1 MSRLKRP
8 ADWYQTWMPHDG
20 PSVDDGK
27 RRQVAVALHDA
38 IRSNTFD
45 PQTLHEL
52 SQILDHEC
60 FCRRP
65 KTVAVGE
72 TSAPP
77 ATESQALT
85 VEWTTQLVQ
94 DLSGPLIRSVYSSSN
109 YQRELQ
115 YRALLSSL
123 ILQGVQGVTSF
134 QDDQYHVLQDSLRK
148 RSGELQLQPRQA
160 DDAPSRERF
169 HRLQCSYLLV
179 AAAEYAKRFRQNRT
193 WMLSLMSRTT
203 SIVFALGGIGV
214 ALSTGVGAIDLHAIV
229 KVVDESL
236 KPLWEAPDERYKNVF
251 VVLLLTRVALALQL
265 YADVHLDRE
274 PAETSVARRSAQDV
288 AARALDEI
296 LSLLPASDALA
307 RISPPGD
314 LWGDFLAFL
323 NRGPRDFDEYF
334 YVYGLLDCATQ
345 LARIVQQSRI
355 PAELQSRMR
364 RVVVENRAN
373 LGFRWKAIEFLLSC
387 PEKMKDGLKD
397 VRSIRP
403 AGRDIQSE
411 IDVLSRYLSE
421 EDGTSPI
428 PSRESLGIV
437 SQPLREISVQGWLD
451 DSFEALQITKEAGAL
466 KIGLKQDRLFRGTA
480 CYSAG
485 LSPDCSSAY
494 FLAKRLVAVYSF
506 GQSQPPALDAR
517 CTFRD
522 RRPEDASGNQEAAMS
537 NGFLAVLSKT
547 DLTMYQLLH
556 SSPEATRGKVC
567 SLEPSS
573 TDDMLDPKCLAVH
586 EADRRVWVAVG
597 GRTSQDG
604 SICGVIRMYRADVTD
619 KALHLSPYRTGFDQA
634 TPKVLHND
642 FVRTLGFS
650 PDGSRLVC
658 VTNSSRVLC
667 WRLSNNARPRLAPF
681 MIEKHFTT
689 GTCARGM
696 TSAAMFSTPS
706 QKPYILCTTSPS
718 TERSRNDGEWSFI
731 SAVADSPALV
741 PKKLTHSLYALQR
754 DQEMT
759 AGAASPRG
767 DAIALLDKDGFLT
780 LFPLAAEQDRGLH
793 SEGKPIVLKERLS
806 TQIGSS
812 ATCLRFHVLPA
823 TDELWL
829 YALDCEALALWK

>member
-1 MSRLKRP
+1 M
-8 ADWYQTWMPHDG
+8 
-20 PSVDDGK
+20 
-27 RRQVAVALHDA
+27 
-38 IRSNTFD
+38 
-45 PQTLHEL
+45 
-52 SQILDHEC
+52 
-60 FCRRP
+60 
-65 KTVAVGE
+65 
-72 TSAPP
+72 
-77 ATESQALT
+77 
-85 VEWTTQLVQ
+85 
-94 DLSGPLIRSVYSSSN
+94 
-109 YQRELQ
+109 
-115 YRALLSSL
+115 
-123 ILQGVQGVTSF
+123 
-134 QDDQYHVLQDSLRK
+134 
-148 RSGELQLQPRQA
+148 
-160 DDAPSRERF
+160 
-169 HRLQCSYLLV
+169 
-179 AAAEYAKRFRQNRT
+179 
-193 WMLSLMSRTT
+193 
-203 SIVFALGGIGV
+203 
-214 ALSTGVGAIDLHAIV
+214 
-229 KVVDESL
+229 
-236 KPLWEAPDERYKNVF
+236 
-251 VVLLLTRVALALQL
+251 LLLTRVALALQL

-373 LGFRWKAIEFLLSC
+373 LGFRWKAVGRALSAIESVADRYPTRQIEFLLSC

-689 GTCARGM
+689 VGIIYRSLASAPNRQFCISRATNADADCPRLQGTCARGM

-731 SAVADSPALV
+731 SAVADSTALV

-829 YALDCEALALWK
+829 YALDCEGKLVIKCLDHTTALIQKFSASSVSLTSKFRRWVAH